1 MNEKNTKT
9 TKKTT
14 NDKEVNE
21 RQRKQG
27 RTLWTIKKMTMPMKT
42 LTVEVFI
49 HPKIL

>member
-1 MNEKNTKT
+1 MNEKNAKT

-14 NDKEVNE
+14 NDKEDNE
-21 RQRKQG
+21 RQRKQR

-42 LTVEVFI
+42 FTVEVFI